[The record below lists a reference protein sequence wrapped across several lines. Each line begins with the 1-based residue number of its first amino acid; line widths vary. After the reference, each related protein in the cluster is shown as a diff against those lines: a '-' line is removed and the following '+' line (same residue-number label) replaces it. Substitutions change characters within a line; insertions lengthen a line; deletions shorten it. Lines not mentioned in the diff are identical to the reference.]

1 MEGVDINK
9 IMASVLVCGF
19 SQAKDEAACKAV
31 EGASC
36 AWQAGDDGKMGC
48 TVDQAAMLSS
58 IKDPT
63 MKKIMAASF
72 KCEAIKDT
80 AACGKDSDCKLVGT
94 KCAGDTDK
102 YMTEC
107 LTSNAAAAGGNVAKG
122 CAKMVNM
129 MTGCSDKTA
138 KAACTGDCEW
148 KDDDNFCEPT
158 GSASMSLMTS
168 DADGQALMA
177 KMATPGTMPECEDTN
192 AEEGKGGTCKRLEAT
207 CSACTAKSDMC
218 DFKLDG
224 ADTSA
229 GFRPAYKCEDNIGK
243 VMRKIGCGSQVSRVY
258 KYEALRIRAKLGQLE
273 VQATAAKTKV
283 EAAKTKLAEC
293 TACTNKAAL
302 EAEVTTAE
310 AEVTAIAAAS
320 TKATA
325 DAAAADKEAEA
336 TKGLTDGA
344 GGLASAAAA
353 VLAGF
358 AAALL
363 SL

>member
-1 MEGVDINK
+1 
-9 IMASVLVCGF
+9 
-19 SQAKDEAACKAV
+19 
-31 EGASC
+31 
-36 AWQAGDDGKMGC
+36 
-48 TVDQAAMLSS
+48 
-58 IKDPT
+58 
-63 MKKIMAASF
+63 MAAGF

-94 KCAGDTDK
+94 KCAGDGDRH
-102 YMTEC
+102 MAEC

-148 KDDDNFCEPT
+148 KDDDNFCVPT
-158 GSASMSLMTS
+158 GSAGMSLMTS
-168 DADGQALMA
+168 DADGQALTA
-177 KMATPGTMPECEDTN
+177 KMATPGTLPGCEDTN
-192 AEEGKGGTCKRLEAT
+192 AEKGGTCKRLEAT

-229 GFRPAYKCEDNIGK
+229 GFRPAYKCENNMGK

-258 KYEALRIRAKLGQLE
+258 KYEAQRNRAKLGQLE

-293 TACTNKAAL
+293 TACAAADKAAL

-325 DAAAADKEAEA
+325 DAAAADKEADR
-336 TKGLTDGA
+336 K
-344 GGLASAAAA
+344 S
-353 VLAGF
+353 VV
-358 AAALL
+358 
-363 SL
+363 